1 MCFAAG
7 RIIQIETIEVISDAE
22 MTPADAERLVTSY
35 TGANEMNM
43 YWKLIVFW
51 LQDADVRSTAAA
63 SGNSITNS
71 CDNIS
76 LCSSA

>member
-51 LQDADVRSTAAA
+51 LQDTDVRSTAAS

-71 CDNIS
+71 RDNIS
-76 LCSSA
+76 LCSSG